1 MSSPKNRF
9 AAVKEREPGV
19 TLVILPGLDG
29 TEVFFRPFLAS
40 IPSHIRTVVVSYP
53 PSGANSYEAL
63 LEIVREKVADIPEFF
78 LLGSSFSGPLAIM
91 LAAAEPARVR
101 GIILSATFLR
111 APRQYLTR
119 LRFAAV
125 GPVIWTLRAARRLPV
140 WVGTRRDDPFRR
152 AKAET
157 WRLVPARCLAARA
170 HAVLTVDVREV
181 WRNCTPPALSIS
193 FQDDRVVPPHNADEI
208 IFHRPSTEMIVIPGD
223 HLTICKDHAQ
233 WSGEIVRFIEKS
245 IQKAD

>member
-1 MSSPKNRF
+1 M
-9 AAVKEREPGV
+9 

-29 TEVFFRPFLAS
+29 TDVFFRPFLAS
-40 IPSHIRTVVVSYP
+40 LPPHIRPVVVCYP
-53 PSGANSYEAL
+53 PSGANHYRAL
-63 LEIVREKVADIPEFF
+63 LDIVTSKVADIPEFF
-78 LLGSSFSGPLAIM
+78 ILGSSFSGPLAIM
-91 LAAAEPARVR
+91 LAAAHPARVR

-140 WVGTRRDDPFRR
+140 WVGARRDDPFRR

-157 WRLVPARCLAARA
+157 WRRVSARCLAARA
-170 HAVLTVDVREV
+170 HAVLTVDVRDL
-181 WRNCTPPALSIS
+181 WSTCTQPALCIA
-193 FQDDRVVPPHNADEI
+193 FQDDRVVPRHNAEEI
-208 IFHRPSTEMIVIPGD
+208 LLHRPSTELVVIPGD
-223 HLTICKDHAQ
+223 HLTVSKNHGP

-245 IQKAD
+245 ISEGG